1 MAKKLYYQNELT
13 NEWKEGLEASIKV
26 GKLRNH
32 REKTTQ
38 RNDRDL
44 ALWVALDFQDMG
56 IMSPES
62 LQEESWL
69 KLVNRYRNSQTRS
82 KRKITEKSIKKR
94 REGLIQTL
102 EGLGMQ
108 EHLKVVRIWQPK
120 KEDASIRYWSE
131 DEFESMNRTAFD
143 RIQNSSKPERGI
155 IHLLMST
162 IAPRRSDAAEFKWE
176 SIDFNQRLITFKA
189 KKNGTICTSMIQ
201 ESFIPVLM
209 EYKEEVSKSVGGDV
223 YLFPS
228 SRAQSSGTV
237 KTYREHV
244 SDKTIVSWLK
254 DISRNSFLRDGTPVQ
269 NLSAHCYRHTL
280 AMRYVGKGE
289 PIQRVCT
296 ILGDTIATI
305 ETHYSERVF
314 TAEDKM
320 AFHRVNKNS
329 RRESS
334 EETSQPDFLT
344 RDKSLLEPLTARG
357 MDSLWWTLGDLNP
370 RPPGCKPGALPS

>member
-314 TAEDKM
+314 TAEDKK

-334 EETSQPDFLT
+334 EGTSQPDFLT
-344 RDKSLLEPLTARG
+344 RDKSLLEPITERG